1 MSGVRATVLASQL
14 LRDAAGFFDTVA
26 DENPN
31 LDAMMRDNAGVYRTV
46 AGALDAD
53 PTAEIEVQT
62 MLEPVA
68 VVDLAIRLLR
78 DAGAFF
84 ESVAEQNPDT
94 GDGLPETAEA
104 YEMLADLL
112 DDNPDAELP
121 TDA

>member
-14 LRDAAGFFDTVA
+14 LREAAGFFDNVA

-31 LDAMMRDNAGVYRTV
+31 LDEMMRDNAGVYRHV
-46 AGALDAD
+46 ADALDAD
-53 PTAEIEVQT
+53 PGAEIEVQT

-68 VVDLAIRLLR
+68 VVDLAIRLLH

-84 ESVAEQNPDT
+84 ENVAEQNPDT
-94 GDGLPETAEA
+94 AESLPDTAEA
-104 YEMLADLL
+104 YQMLADLL
-112 DDNPDAELP
+112 DDDPDAELP